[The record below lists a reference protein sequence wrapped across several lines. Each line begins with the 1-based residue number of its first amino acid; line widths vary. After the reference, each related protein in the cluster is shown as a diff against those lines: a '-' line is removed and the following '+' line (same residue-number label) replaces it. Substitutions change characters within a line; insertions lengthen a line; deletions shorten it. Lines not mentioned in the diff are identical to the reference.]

1 MKKGDIVG
9 RKSYGKDV
17 IFLIDRI
24 IKMSNGEQI
33 ALLKGLTIRIEADA
47 LVQDLEVISKEEI
60 KNIEK
65 EQKNILDFRI
75 KEYLKNHI
83 NKRESIIYTGKILH
97 LDGDKRYSEKS
108 KIYYKKMGLNAIVK
122 NVDEKKQPTM
132 ISDFLSIYNPDILV
146 ITGHDRNDKKGK
158 RL

>member
-24 IKMSNGEQI
+24 IKMRNGDQI

-47 LVQDLEVISKEEI
+47 PMQDLVVISKEEI
-60 KNIEK
+60 KSIEK
-65 EQKNILDFRI
+65 KQEKLLDARI
-75 KEYLKNHI
+75 KEYSKSNT
-83 NKRESIIYTGKILH
+83 NKRENIIYTGKILH

-108 KIYYKKMGLNAIVK
+108 KIYYKKIGLNAIVK
-122 NVDEKKQPTM
+122 NIGESKQPAV
-132 ISDFLSIYNPDILV
+132 ISGLMLKYNPDILV
-146 ITGHDRNDKKGK
+146 ITGHDRNDKKRKG
-158 RL
+158 L